1 MEPNAFFDYLRRKV
15 LGRPVTFRRLAAN
28 TLLIYIDNEP
38 GDGTGVTFWL
48 NPVWHVREPG
58 RVLAGSREAQFDVDE
73 DGEEG
78 IQLLGKRLDVL
89 LGQTVQDV
97 SIEPDTFDLTLS
109 LSGGY
114 LVKTFA
120 ARVLREK
127 DDDETWHIRDNTTGS
142 RLKGSSKGLSITT
155 HA

>member
-1 MEPNAFFDYLRRKV
+1 MDPNAFFDHLRSRV

-48 NPVWHVREPG
+48 APIWHVREPG
-58 RVLAGSREAQFDVDE
+58 QVLVGSRQAQV
-73 DGEEG
+73 DGEEFYR
-78 IQLLGKRLDVL
+78 LGESLDVL

-97 SIEPDTFDLTLS
+97 TIEPDTFDLTLA

-114 LVKTFA
+114 LVKTFVA
-120 ARVLREK
+120 EATRE
-127 DDDETWHIRDNTTGS
+127 ETWHIRDNTTHLRLSGS
-142 RLKGSSKGLSITT
+142 PQGLSIVSRG
-155 HA
+155 